1 MSRQDIDFKIG
12 ADLKQFRSGMQSIDH
27 SLKQLSGGF
36 SALGGVIGASFAVDA
51 IRQFASEAVDL
62 AMTTQGVRAA
72 FEGLNDPKALDNLRE
87 ATSGTVSDLK
97 LMQLAV
103 DAKNFHIPM
112 DVLAK
117 GLKFAQRRAI
127 DTGKSIDYL
136 VDSFVTGLGRESVKI
151 LDNLG
156 ISAIEL
162 NEKTQELG
170 SMTAA
175 VGAIMDKSFEE
186 GGERI
191 VTTTMKVQQQRA
203 EIDNLKADIGEKLLP
218 AYNAVL
224 SVASEIV
231 SVFADPLPS
240 GFEVE
245 GKTEE
250 QLRNQLAV
258 VEKRITLNERDIK
271 NYPKNLTYQKNVTRL
286 EDLRTATLTALNAKL
301 EEKKELEMI
310 ESGERARLDAEE
322 EKRRKAKA
330 LAEAIAAYNL
340 KLEEAIP
347 NLKKAN
353 FEIQKMFAPGALD
366 SDLLAKQLGF
376 DDVDLELEEI
386 PEVIEQVEEFE
397 NTVFKS
403 FEQINAERQQLQQ
416 GFAMMGEVLRAS
428 FDAAFAPLEEGET
441 RIGNFTDVFV
451 NELKRMV
458 AQLLATAAAAA
469 VLAAIMSVAF
479 GGAGVAGGKIFGD
492 GFKGGFGALFGN
504 TFQGMGGFGF
514 NGSLGGANGQDSLIT
529 RIVGEDLLVML
540 ERAGRTRGRTTG
552 IIGG

>member
-170 SMTAA
+170 SMTEA

-258 VEKRITLNERDIK
+258 VEKRITLNERDLK

-340 KLEEAIP
+340 KLKEAIP

-386 PEVIEQVEEFE
+386 PEVTEQVEEFE

-403 FEQINAERQQLQQ
+403 FEQINAERQRLQQ

-552 IIGG
+552 IVGG